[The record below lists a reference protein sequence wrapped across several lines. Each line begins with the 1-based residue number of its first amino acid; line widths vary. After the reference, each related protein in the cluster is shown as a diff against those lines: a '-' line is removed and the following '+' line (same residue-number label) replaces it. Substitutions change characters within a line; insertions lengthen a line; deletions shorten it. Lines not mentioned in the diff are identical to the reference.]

1 VDIQT
6 RPAGNAGSFSRVST
20 ANPSWLEHNR
30 QLVIRL
36 SVILVIILLGI
47 LAGAIWVSNQ
57 AQKAQVAFGSAMDVY
72 DAPIQ
77 QPGQQAIPNV
87 KVYPSAAA
95 RARDANPLF
104 QQVAGKYGWF
114 KAGGNA
120 RYFAGLTAMDMGDNT
135 LAETDLKKAS
145 DADGGLGA
153 LSKMALASL
162 YLNTGRQGEA
172 AELYR
177 SIIEHP
183 TLTVSASA
191 ARLALAASEET
202 TNPQGAK
209 VLYAQ
214 IKDSDKNS
222 IAAQI
227 ATQKLSGGK

>member
-1 VDIQT
+1 MDIQT
-6 RPAGNAGSFSRVST
+6 RPAGSTGSFSRVST
-20 ANPSWLEHNR
+20 THASWLEHNR
-30 QLVIRL
+30 QLVIQL
-36 SVILVIILLGI
+36 SVIFAIILLGI
-47 LAGAIWVSNQ
+47 LAGAIWISNQ
-57 AQKAQVAFGSAMDVY
+57 SQKGQAAFGKAMDVY

-77 QPGQQAIPNV
+77 QAGQPAIPNV
-87 KVYPSAAA
+87 KIYPSAAA
-95 RARDANPLF
+95 RAKDANPLF
-104 QQVAGKYGWF
+104 QQVASKYSWF

-145 DADGGLGA
+145 NADGGLGA

-162 YLNTGRQGEA
+162 YLNTGRQSEA

-177 SIIEHP
+177 SVIAHP

-202 TNPQGAK
+202 TNPQEAK